1 MACQISEQAEWCS
14 NGLREPPLGFAK
26 ALHNTEVSVESIYCS
41 QYVYE
46 SIHQHIRPSFKILP
60 TLVPDN
66 ALWRADS
73 HPAIFVLNLEP
84 LTEKEKKGSSDV
96 FSINLFPTLRIAYG
110 LTEVCDGNQSTP
122 WCDSQATAV

>member
-1 MACQISEQAEWCS
+1 MARQISEQAEWCS

-84 LTEKEKKGSSDV
+84 LTEKKKKAPLMCSV
-96 FSINLFPTLRIAYG
+96 FICFRL
-110 LTEVCDGNQSTP
+110 
-122 WCDSQATAV
+122 